1 MNDSDRKWQEE
12 FLNPQNIQQARRE
25 VHRLVDKITSP
36 GVLHRV
42 YMILTRAYNVQ

>member
-1 MNDSDRKWQEE
+1 MAEHDRKWHEN
-12 FLNPQNIQQARRE
+12 FLNPENIEQARME
-25 VHRLVDKITSP
+25 VHRLVDRITSP